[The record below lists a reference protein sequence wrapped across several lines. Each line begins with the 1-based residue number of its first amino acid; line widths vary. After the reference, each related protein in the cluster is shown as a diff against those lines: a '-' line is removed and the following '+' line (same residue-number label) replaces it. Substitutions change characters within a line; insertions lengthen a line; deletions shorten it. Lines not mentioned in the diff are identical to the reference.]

1 LRCYRV
7 TADNSEDNSG
17 KTGSNSDGNGENSAR
32 LIQPQDGIGFGDGRM
47 IHGRSDDMIE
57 RMIESSAMPEDS
69 EAEEQASASVRGR
82 PFATGAPGD
91 RLPGADRPTRS
102 VILDEAYRLVSVQ
115 EGDEVFMIPAHR
127 AVFRALTAKALKGSE
142 IAQRRWTEMVQRAEL
157 EQMHD
162 QLAIYNLMER
172 PPLGREKG
180 TYEDDILIDSRS
192 GTVVIR
198 AVGDGEDGQ

>member
-1 LRCYRV
+1 M
-7 TADNSEDNSG
+7 T
-17 KTGSNSDGNGENSAR
+17 
-32 LIQPQDGIGFGDGRM
+32 
-47 IHGRSDDMIE
+47 E

-82 PFATGAPGD
+82 PFVKGQSGNPAGRPRKRFATGAPGD

-142 IAQRRWTEMVQRAEL
+142 MAQRRWTEMVQRAEL

-180 TYEDDILIDSRS
+180 TYEDDILVDSRS